1 MKIGL
6 SEPENLFCGS
16 AATMTV
22 KEEKCPIASKT
33 TKTKNVQR
41 RRISMWEMKW
51 NF

>member
-6 SEPENLFCGS
+6 SESAHLFCRS
-16 AATMTV
+16 TVAMTV

-33 TKTKNVQR
+33 TKTRNVQR
-41 RRISMWEMKW
+41 RRSSMWETKW

>member
-6 SEPENLFCGS
+6 SESEHLFCRS
-16 AATMTV
+16 AAAMMV

-33 TKTKNVQR
+33 IKPRNVQR
-41 RRISMWEMKW
+41 RRSSMWETKW